1 MSDNQRRILDMLA
14 EGKISA
20 EEAQKLLAAIG
31 AGGEETKSAPPRN
44 PKYLRVVIQPNPEG
58 EGAKRANP
66 EGEGAKRANPEGEGA
81 KRANPEAAKEE
92 DVRRVNVRVP
102 MALIRAGIKFTSL
115 IPADA
120 SEQVNQALKEKGIN
134 FDVRNLKPE
143 ELEELIT
150 ALHDLEV
157 DIQNG
162 KEKVHVYV
170 E

>member
-20 EEAQKLLAAIG
+20 DEAQKLLAAIG
-31 AGGEETKSAPPRN
+31 SGGDEPKSTGAPPRN
-44 PKYLRVVIQPNPEG
+44 PRYLRVVIQPNPDAPKG
-58 EGAKRANP
+58 D
-66 EGEGAKRANPEGEGA
+66 
-81 KRANPEAAKEE
+81 
-92 DVRRVNVRVP
+92 DVKRVNVRVP
-102 MALIRAGIKFTSL
+102 VALIRAGIKFTSL

-120 SEQVNQALKEKGIN
+120 SDQVNEALKEKGID

-143 ELEELIT
+143 DLEELI
-150 ALHDLEV
+150 AAMHDLEV

-162 KEKVHVYV
+162 QEKVHVYV